1 MDEQEFKELVKV
13 CSNKYENFKKDF
25 DAVFNSINNFTADL
39 NWTKEELKAN
49 RSLLKG
55 IAILKTKE
63 EFTTLQNFFEKYPEF
78 EPVKEYIRDV
88 FLNNLQNE
96 K

>member
-25 DAVFNSINNFTADL
+25 AAVFSSINNFTADL

-63 EFTTLQNFFEKYPEF
+63 EFTLLQNFFEKYPEF

-88 FLNNLQNE
+88 FLNNQ
-96 K
+96 

>member
-1 MDEQEFKELVKV
+1 MDEQEFKELVKA

-25 DAVFNSINNFTADL
+25 DEVFNSINNFTADL

-49 RSLLKG
+49 QSLLKG

-63 EFTTLQNFFEKYPEF
+63 EFTLLQNFFEKYPEF
-78 EPVKEYIRDV
+78 EPVKEYIGDV
-88 FLNNLQNE
+88 FLSNLQNE

>member
-49 RSLLKG
+49 KSLLKG

>member
-1 MDEQEFKELVKV
+1 MNEQEFKELVKV

-25 DAVFNSINNFTADL
+25 DAVFSSIINFTTDL

-63 EFTTLQNFFEKYPEF
+63 EFTLLKNFFEKYPEF

-88 FLNNLQNE
+88 FLNNQ
-96 K
+96 

>member
-1 MDEQEFKELVKV
+1 MRTIMDEQEFNELVKI
-13 CSNKYENFKKDF
+13 CSNKYKHFKKDF
-25 DAVFNSINNFTADL
+25 DAIFNSLINFTADL

-63 EFTTLQNFFEKYPEF
+63 EFTLLQNFFEKYPEF
-78 EPVKEYIRDV
+78 KPVKEYIRDV
-88 FLNNLQNE
+88 FI
-96 K
+96 KK